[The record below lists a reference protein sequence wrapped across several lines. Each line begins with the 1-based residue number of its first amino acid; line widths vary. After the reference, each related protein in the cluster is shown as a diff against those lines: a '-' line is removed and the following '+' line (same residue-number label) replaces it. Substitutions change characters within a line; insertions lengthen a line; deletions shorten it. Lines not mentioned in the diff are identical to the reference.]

1 MKYLN
6 NFFAKLVGHLTMPKF
21 LNMHEAPAVDKKYFA
36 NLHTMVLTIG
46 FPRSGSSLIG
56 YLLTAHPNIIMA
68 HEPPEKDLYKIDDAM
83 LLLNYI
89 LYIDQMRFNIAKEA
103 QNFGEQCPTPS
114 NSVKKRTFYAK
125 NRYVY
130 VPNQYQNHCKSL
142 EVIGIKKS
150 LSTTNRLS
158 EENVLKQFKKRL
170 ENQKI
175 SLKFIFTVRNPYDI
189 AITNIMNWAGKKDI
203 TDKNYLQKMIEN
215 HIQRLSK
222 MSADNL
228 ALLDRINTQVVFMN
242 RHEDMVAAPT
252 EQLAKLCRFL
262 GVEASEDY
270 LNDCAAV
277 VHEKPRKSRYELDW
291 TEEQKEKVAEMI
303 EQYDFLSHYSWSS

>member
-6 NFFAKLVGHLTMPKF
+6 NFLARLLRHHAIPKF
-21 LNMHEAPAVDKKYFA
+21 VNIYEAPTVNKKYFA

-150 LSTTNRLS
+150 LRATRQLNTTN
-158 EENVLKQFKKRL
+158 VLERFKMNIKR
-170 ENQKI
+170 QKM

-189 AITNIMNWAGKKDI
+189 IITNIMNWAGKKDI
-203 TDKNYLQKMIEN
+203 TDKNYLQKIIED
-215 HIQRLSK
+215 HIQGLSA

-228 ALLDRINTQVVFMN
+228 ALLNKINAQDVFMN
-242 RHEDMVAAPT
+242 RHEDIIASPS

-262 GVEASEDY
+262 GVETTEGY

-277 VHEKPRKSRYELDW
+277 VHEKPRQSRYELDW
-291 TEEQKEKVAEMI
+291 TEEDKEKVAKII

>member
-1 MKYLN
+1 MSN
-6 NFFAKLVGHLTMPKF
+6 
-21 LNMHEAPAVDKKYFA
+21 AVKDTYKIPVADEDYFS

-68 HEPPEKDLYKIDDAM
+68 HEPDLGKHLYEAQEVYF
-83 LLLNYI
+83 LLNYI
-89 LYIDQMRFNIAKEA
+89 LYADKFGFNRAKEA
-103 QNFGEQCPTPS
+103 QNFGSQETSPS
-114 NSVKKRTFYAK
+114 NKVGPRVFYPK

-130 VPNQYQNHCKSL
+130 VPNQWQNYYKSL
-142 EVIGIKKS
+142 EVIGIKGC
-150 LSTTNRLS
+150 LSTTVQLS
-158 EENVLKQFKKRL
+158 EESVLEQLKKLLRK
-170 ENQKI
+170 QKI

-189 AITNIMNWAGKKDI
+189 VITTIMNRAHQRHI
-203 TDKNYLQKMIEN
+203 TDKNDMQKMMAEN
-215 HIQRLSK
+215 IKIFSKRCTKSLNILSLVK
-222 MSADNL
+222 
-228 ALLDRINTQVVFMN
+228 TQHVFMN
-242 RHEDMVAAPT
+242 RHEDMVATPT